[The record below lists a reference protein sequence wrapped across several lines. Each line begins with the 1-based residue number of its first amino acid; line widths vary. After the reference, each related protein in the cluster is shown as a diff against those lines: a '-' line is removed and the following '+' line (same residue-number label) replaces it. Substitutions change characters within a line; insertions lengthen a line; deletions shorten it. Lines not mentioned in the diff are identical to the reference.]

1 MLQSAS
7 LSLNDKQAID
17 ELKKRLLSHFAI
29 IEMKIFGSKA
39 RGDSTPDSDIDL
51 MIKLDERDYKVES
64 EIFSIIYDINLE
76 YDVFICPFFIS
87 QKQIIDG
94 PLSESP
100 IYKAIER
107 EGLSL

>member
-1 MLQSAS
+1 MIQNAS
-7 LSLNDKQAID
+7 LSLNDIQAID

-39 RGDSTPDSDIDL
+39 RGDSTQDSDIDL
-51 MIKLDERDYKVES
+51 MIKLNERDYKTES
-64 EIFSIIYDINLE
+64 EIFSMIYDINLE